1 MSRKSKPARP
11 ADPMEI
17 ARRRAAERAKA
28 ADPASWGLD
37 TQALALPANLDV
49 TVSPDAVGRPARA
62 RRLDVFDLLNARGRL
77 GAAALN
83 AVRRLQDDI
92 ACLHRTALGGVN
104 YSPRVDRSIDPG
116 GFGEARRRAGAR
128 IDAALSLAGPASAR
142 LLCALCEPDVVLG
155 RTADWRG
162 VVERETGETLP
173 DAQGAILRA
182 ACENLAGA
190 YGLIDRTGG
199 RAVSVRPAR
208 ESAVDLRGEDD
219 R

>member
-1 MSRKSKPARP
+1 MSRKPKPARP

-17 ARRRAAERAKA
+17 ARRRAAERAQAK
-28 ADPASWGLD
+28 DPAAWGLD
-37 TQALALPANLDV
+37 GQALALAANADV
-49 TVSPDAVGRPARA
+49 LVRPDAAGRPARA
-62 RRLDVFDLLNARGRL
+62 RRQDVFDLLNARGRL

-92 ACLHRTALGGVN
+92 ACLHRTATGGVDF
-104 YSPRVDRSIDPG
+104 SPRVDRSIDPG
-116 GFGEARRRAGAR
+116 AFGEARRRAGAR
-128 IDAALSLAGPASAR
+128 IEAALALAGPASAR
-142 LLCALCEPDVVLG
+142 LLGALCECDVVLG

-190 YGLIDRTGG
+190 YGIIDRGKG
-199 RAVSVRPAR
+199 RAS
-208 ESAVDLRGEDD
+208 
-219 R
+219 